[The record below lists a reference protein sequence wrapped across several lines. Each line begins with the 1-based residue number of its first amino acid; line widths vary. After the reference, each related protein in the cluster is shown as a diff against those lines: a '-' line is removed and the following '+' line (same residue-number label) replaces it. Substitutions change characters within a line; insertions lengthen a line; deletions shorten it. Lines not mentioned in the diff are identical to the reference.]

1 MDTCVLSVSKEEG
14 RRRREKSEI
23 QSHKVAHPVA
33 CPNLCSFSLF
43 LSTCLSRAT
52 YTTMPGGRVL
62 CTSLFLPYTI
72 DFELARDKRS
82 RYLTTTT
89 PTSTTSP
96 TLPTE
101 APASNVLREPN
112 APLNHHHHH
121 QHNEPPPNLI
131 ASLKQKQRHETNDNN
146 NNNALS
152 SSSATTPLTKSS
164 SIPSDDTRAMFDF
177 KKPEK
182 LVQPKSKAQ
191 REKDMKRPS
200 PLMVQPVA
208 PSHHHHHREQSL
220 DSATLFDEAP
230 WTVKPCIA
238 GNIGL
243 HNALVSVQG
252 KEGDVL
258 QDRKCMWIG
267 TLGMSTDQLSN
278 QTRGDIRSKMI
289 LEYDAYTVMPSD
301 TEFEG
306 HYDRYCKQ
314 VRSYLLKGY
323 GVHHQRKGKR
333 SLTLFC

>member
-1 MDTCVLSVSKEEG
+1 
-14 RRRREKSEI
+14 
-23 QSHKVAHPVA
+23 
-33 CPNLCSFSLF
+33 
-43 LSTCLSRAT
+43 
-52 YTTMPGGRVL
+52 MPGGRVL

-101 APASNVLREPN
+101 AAPASNVLREP
-112 APLNHHHHH
+112 LSHH
-121 QHNEPPPNLI
+121 QHHEPPPNLI

-146 NNNALS
+146 NA
-152 SSSATTPLTKSS
+152 SSATTPLTKS

-208 PSHHHHHREQSL
+208 PTHHHHHHREQSL

-314 VRSYLLKGY
+314 VRSYLFEGWVFNKAKL
-323 GVHHQRKGKR
+323 
-333 SLTLFC
+333 LTLLGRCSGRTFITWCKMICKT

>member
-1 MDTCVLSVSKEEG
+1 MTLCIEIEKVNHVWVLICSKASIDFQRTRG
-14 RRRREKSEI
+14 REKRS
-23 QSHKVAHPVA
+23 SHTRLPF
-33 CPNLCSFSLF
+33 LCMPQRLFSLSF
-43 LSTCLSRAT
+43 HLTFSSRVYT
-52 YTTMPGGRVL
+52 TTMPGGRVL

-82 RYLTTTT
+82 RYLSTTT
-89 PTSTTSP
+89 PTSAASP

-101 APASNVLREPN
+101 AHASNVLREPALDN
-112 APLNHHHHH
+112 TALSHH
-121 QHNEPPPNLI
+121 EPPPNLI
-131 ASLKQKQRHETNDNN
+131 ASLKQKQRHETSDNT
-146 NNNALS
+146 NA
-152 SSSATTPLTKSS
+152 SSATTPLAKS
-164 SIPSDDTRAMFDF
+164 SIPNDDTRAMFDF

-200 PLMVQPVA
+200 PLLVQPIA
-208 PSHHHHHREQSL
+208 PMHHRREQSL
-220 DSATLFDEAP
+220 DSASLFDEAP

-252 KEGDVL
+252 KEGGVL

-267 TLGMSTDQLSN
+267 TLGMSTDQLSS

-314 VRSYLLKGY
+314 VRLYI
-323 GVHHQRKGKR
+323 
-333 SLTLFC
+333 